1 MNVPIYMSLKKYD
14 DYRSS
19 RKVAPFLLKKFQKVL
34 DILKKE

>member
-1 MNVPIYMSLKKYD
+1 MNMPIYMSLKKYNEQG
-14 DYRSS
+14 SS